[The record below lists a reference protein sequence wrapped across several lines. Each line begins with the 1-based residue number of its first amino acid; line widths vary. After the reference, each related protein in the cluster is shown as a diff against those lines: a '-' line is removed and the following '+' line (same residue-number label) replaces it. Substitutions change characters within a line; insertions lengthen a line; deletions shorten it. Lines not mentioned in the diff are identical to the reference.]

1 MNKIL
6 IILVS
11 LILISGGVFLW
22 LSKTLTSLPA
32 PSPQP
37 EATVQPEGEPEK
49 IEESEETEE
58 IEEIELKTETL
69 EVPMDENFTLT
80 LESNQTTGYQWETG
94 FEAGYLELVDKKY
107 ILPEEQQIVGAGGQ
121 ETFTFLPLQSGE
133 TEITFLY
140 KRRWEEKEIK
150 RFVYKIVIN

>member
-1 MNKIL
+1 MSKIL

-11 LILISGGVFLW
+11 LTLISGGIFVW
-22 LSKTLTSLPA
+22 LSKTISPPA
-32 PSPQP
+32 SSPQP
-37 EATVQPEGEPEK
+37 ETTVQPKEEP
-49 IEESEETEE
+49 EETEE
-58 IEEIELKTETL
+58 IEIKTETL
-69 EVPMDENFTLT
+69 EVEMDENFIIT

-107 ILPEEQQIVGAGGQ
+107 ILPEEQQVVGAGGQ
-121 ETFTFLPLQSGE
+121 EIFTFFPLQSGE

-150 RFVYKIVIN
+150 RFIYKIVIN